1 MSLENKDT
9 SDNWLEINTLK
20 LIPRIKAKYNHCLSN
35 MEGMTKGEKIKYFIY
50 FYRGA
55 IIVLVLVL
63 LLLITVPMYII
74 KANKPI
80 AISYA
85 VINQDPFYPASED
98 GINGYME
105 HFGYDDHYKSRSY
118 SGIQLSATDT
128 DATATDST
136 NTNDGSD
143 LYLTYQD
150 ESNAGYVQFPLLCRD
165 GSLDFVLMDKVAL
178 EYCEKSDLF
187 LSLEDA
193 LSTEGYKQLLE
204 KYPELEIIN
213 IKDPQGNSI
222 LCVINISHTEFA
234 KSFDLSYDEV
244 YMVFPKTKDASNKK
258 PKELIEYIFG
268 ISY

>member
-1 MSLENKDT
+1 MSLENKNT
-9 SDNWLEINTLK
+9 SDNWLETNTLK
-20 LIPRIKAKYNHCLSN
+20 LIPRIKAKYHHCLSN

-50 FYRGA
+50 FYRGT
-55 IIVLVLVL
+55 IILLALIL

-85 VINQDPFYPASED
+85 IINQDSFYPASED
-98 GINGYME
+98 GINGYMDY
-105 HFGYDDHYKSRSY
+105 FGYADDYTVRNY
-118 SGIQLSATDT
+118 SGIQLEDVSTE
-128 DATATDST
+128 ATATDST
-136 NTNDGSD
+136 NTSDGSD

-178 EYCEKSDLF
+178 KYCEESDLF

-193 LSTEGYKQLLE
+193 LSPEGYRQLLE
-204 KYPELEIIN
+204 KYPDLEIIN
-213 IKDPQGNSI
+213 IKDPQDNSI
-222 LCVINISHTEFA
+222 PCVINISHTDFA
-234 KSFDLSYDEV
+234 KDFDLSYDEV
-244 YMVFPKTKDASNKK
+244 YLVFPKTKDASNKK